1 MEGYEVVT
9 SDDQTAGRVVAV
21 VGNHLVVE
29 RGTLRKHRNVLPVE
43 LTEADDSAR
52 VVRATISKEMLENAP
67 EVEDAESVDV
77 QAAAVYYGVGDQL
90 DAATAQVEGA
100 EVSVDGYEVVASDD
114 SHIGDAVGVRGQYVI
129 VEHGGLRK
137 HRSALPLAFAV
148 VDDGARKVRVTIA
161 REVLEDGPEIDSDA
175 FDESAVATYYG
186 LSEGFAA
193 PSTEGYGE
201 TNPDDPGLSADE
213 DAHRLGIETAD
224 QERLRVRQNMRT
236 EGPNPTSQPTGRQI
250 HPDYR
255 STDSPPREG

>member
-21 VGNHLVVE
+21 VGEHLVVE

-43 LTEADDSAR
+43 LTQVDEGAR
-52 VVRATISKEMLENAP
+52 VVRTTISKELLENAP
-67 EVEDAESVDV
+67 AVDGDDVDV
-77 QAAAVYYGVGDQL
+77 DAAALYYGTGEQM
-90 DAATAQVEGA
+90 DAFTAQTVGED
-100 EVSVDGYEVVASDD
+100 VSVDGYEVVASDD
-114 SHIGDAVGVRGQYVI
+114 SSIGDVVAVRGQYVI

-137 HRSALPLAFAV
+137 RRNALPLAFAV
-148 VDDGARKVRVTIA
+148 VDDNARKVRATIA
-161 REVLEDGPEIDSDA
+161 KEVFEDGPEVDPDA
-175 FDESAVATYYG
+175 WDESAVGTYYG
-186 LSEGFAA
+186 LAEGRAA

-213 DAHRLGIETAD
+213 DAHRLGVETAD

-236 EGPNPTSQPTGRQI
+236 EGTNPARESPGRQI
-250 HPDYR
+250 HQDSW